1 MHSRAK
7 ALAGLVWFIHYR
19 LESCEWGYG
28 GNVFSLP
35 GAGWNGAGCC
45 GAAAAEAK
53 RAEARRATKDFMFVW
68 I

>member
-1 MHSRAK
+1 M
-7 ALAGLVWFIHYR
+7 FIHRR

-28 GNVFSLP
+28 GNVLSLP
-35 GAGWNGAGCC
+35 GAGWYGAGAGCC

-53 RAEARRATKDFMFVW
+53 RAEARRAAKDFMFVW